1 MVDTSKELKRLYDR
15 AVDAFCKVRDAL
27 PETKLLKAAHS
38 ALAAARRKYD
48 AAVEKLPEWKELLK
62 FKPERRLKDDVYHN
76 AEHSVDQAMAMDQT
90 QGEQEEKAT
99 CHH

>member
-1 MVDTSKELKRLYDR
+1 MDTSNELKKLYDR

-62 FKPERRLKDDVYHN
+62 FKPDRRLKDDVCKNLDH
-76 AEHSVDQAMAMDQT
+76 ERDDHD
-90 QGEQEEKAT
+90 
-99 CHH
+99 H

>member
-1 MVDTSKELKRLYDR
+1 MDASQELKKLYDR

-76 AEHSVDQAMAMDQT
+76 AEHSVDQAMAMDQGKNH
-90 QGEQEEKAT
+90 QKKEET
-99 CHH
+99 HHH

>member
-1 MVDTSKELKRLYDR
+1 MVDTSKELKKLYDR
-15 AVDAFCKVRDAL
+15 AVDAFCKVRDTL

-48 AAVEKLPEWKELLK
+48 AAVEKLPEWKALLQ
-62 FKPERRLKDDVYHN
+62 FKPERRLKNVDNPAECLGTQDV
-76 AEHSVDQAMAMDQT
+76 EMDQT
-90 QGEQEEKAT
+90 QGEQEEKET

>member
-1 MVDTSKELKRLYDR
+1 MDTSNELKKLYDR

-48 AAVEKLPEWKELLK
+48 AAIEKLPEWKELLK
-62 FKPERRLKDDVYHN
+62 FKPNRRLKDDVCSHLDHEGDN
-76 AEHSVDQAMAMDQT
+76 HD
-90 QGEQEEKAT
+90 
-99 CHH
+99 H